1 MNAHQ
6 NARLKAFYQNAERHW
21 GLRILLMHQKSRTFL
36 LPWRLSNSS
45 YGREGSG
52 GTDKSESDDK
62 GVHHL
67 TVQVVIGLIK
77 VIDSINWFDRL
88 QLLLINTINTI
99 NDLVCCVYQS
109 TVTVVTVSG
118 SVRYSSNLYFTFN
131 FLLQNDLSATSNRF
145 WIISTCTQKFWD
157 FTSI

>member
-1 MNAHQ
+1 M
-6 NARLKAFYQNAERHW
+6 HW
-21 GLRILLMHQKSRTFL
+21 WSRTFL

-52 GTDKSESDDK
+52 GTDQSESDDK

-67 TVQVVIGLIK
+67 TVQVVIGLIN

-118 SVRYSSNLYFTFN
+118 SVRYSSTSLLTFCYKMICLQLRID
-131 FLLQNDLSATSNRF
+131 FELFQRVRKIFEILLQSNF
-145 WIISTCTQKFWD
+145 INFYPEKPYGSIIEIVRTRTF
-157 FTSI
+157 